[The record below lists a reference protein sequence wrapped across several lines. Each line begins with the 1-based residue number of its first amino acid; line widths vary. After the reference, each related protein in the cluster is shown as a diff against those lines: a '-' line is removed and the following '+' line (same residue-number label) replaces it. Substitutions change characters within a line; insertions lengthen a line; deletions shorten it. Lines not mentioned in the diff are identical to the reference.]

1 MDTYVTSDLHL
12 GHRNIFRF
20 CSRRKELGENIEDH
34 DIEIV
39 RRWNAR
45 VRNIDRVFL
54 LGDVSFH
61 TDYARNKQLLA
72 SLNGTI
78 FLLPGN
84 HDEFLLKGLGLV
96 DRFEAILPPLLYQRI
111 GKVGLVL
118 SHYPVLEWQNSF
130 HGSYMLHGHSHA
142 NHPES
147 FWRRLDIGI
156 DNHPQMA
163 PWSLEEI
170 HAKLGSK
177 PKQDGRLFQ
186 GIQ

>member
-1 MDTYVTSDLHL
+1 MV
-12 GHRNIFRF
+12 
-20 CSRRKELGENIEDH
+20 
-34 DIEIV
+34 V
-39 RRWNAR
+39 
-45 VRNIDRVFL
+45 
-54 LGDVSFH
+54 
-61 TDYARNKQLLA
+61 
-72 SLNGTI
+72 
-78 FLLPGN
+78 
-84 HDEFLLKGLGLV
+84 
-96 DRFEAILPPLLYQRI
+96 
-111 GKVGLVL
+111 
-118 SHYPVLEWQNSF
+118 SHYPILEWQNSF

>member
-12 GHRNIFRF
+12 GHRNIFKF
-20 CSRRKELGENIEDH
+20 CPRRKELGEDIEAH
-34 DIEIV
+34 DAEIV
-39 RRWNAR
+39 RRWNKQ
-45 VRNIDRVFL
+45 VQPTDRVFL

-61 TDYARNKQLLA
+61 TDLDTNLELLQ

-78 FLLPGN
+78 LLAPGN
-84 HDEFLLKGLGLV
+84 HDTLLLKEPRLRT
-96 DRFEAILPPLLYQRI
+96 RFSILPDLSYQRI
-111 GKVGLVL
+111 GKTRMVV
-118 SHYPVLEWQNSF
+118 SHYPILEWQNSF